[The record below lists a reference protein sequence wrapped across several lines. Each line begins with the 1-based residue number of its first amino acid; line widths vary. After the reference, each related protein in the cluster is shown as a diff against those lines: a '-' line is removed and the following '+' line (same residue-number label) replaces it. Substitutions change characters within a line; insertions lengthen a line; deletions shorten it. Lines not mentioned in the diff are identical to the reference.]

1 MVPTRLYLQKSKSRY
16 AEAMSAIFTHPIKG
30 EPYSLIEYVRHD
42 GNGTPLYRVKGSRYP
57 ECGALEALKKAFGKK
72 GGRCFYCEKKFA
84 AQPLG
89 PGTVRRDHVLP
100 VSDGGPDS
108 LHNLVIACA
117 DCDRAK
123 RSNDI
128 FDFRPSAAK
137 RYQRALIEHIDRTLK
152 PPVSGQ
158 G

>member
-1 MVPTRLYLQKSKSRY
+1 MIPRLYLQKSKSRY
-16 AEAMSAIFTHPIKG
+16 ANDMSAIFTHPIKG

-42 GNGTPLYRVKGSRYP
+42 GNGTPLYRVKGLGDP
-57 ECGALEALKKAFGKK
+57 ECGAFEALGKAFRLK
-72 GGRCFYCEKKFA
+72 GGRCFYCEQKFV

-89 PGTVRRDHVLP
+89 QGTVHRDHVLP

-117 DCDRAK
+117 GCDRAK
-123 RSNDI
+123 RSDDI
-128 FDFRPSAAK
+128 FDFRPRAAK
-137 RYQRALIEHIDRTLK
+137 RYQRALIEHIDRMMK
-152 PPVSGQ
+152 PSAGGQ